1 MVRDATI
8 PAMRRRDVLGA
19 GLALTMAAEAAPA
32 TADSRKEFL
41 AKFPW
46 TGACTTP
53 GDAMLLRILIESR
66 RGKYAVEVGGNV
78 GYGAIHM
85 AIGLERTGGRLHSI
99 EIDPRNAQ
107 TARKNLA
114 AVGLDPI
121 VKVIEGDA
129 LKVLPTLD
137 GGIDFL
143 FIDALKRDYLK
154 YLRAVESKLSPG
166 ATMVADNVIAY
177 AAEMQDFLAYVQGS
191 AAYESVIIRAS
202 EQKNDGM
209 LVAYRI

>member
-1 MVRDATI
+1 
-8 PAMRRRDVLGA
+8 MRRRDVLGA
-19 GLALTMAAEAAPA
+19 GLALAMTSEAAPA
-32 TADSRKEFL
+32 ESRKEFL

-66 RGKYAVEVGGNV
+66 RARYVVEVGGNV

-85 AIGLERTGGRLHSI
+85 GIGLERTGGRLHSI
-99 EIDPRNAQ
+99 EIEPRNAQ
-107 TARKNLA
+107 ASRKNLA
-114 AVGLDPI
+114 AVGLDGI

-137 GGIDFL
+137 GGIDLL

-154 YLRAVESKLSPG
+154 YFRAVESKLAPG
-166 ATMVADNVIAY
+166 ATIVADNVIAY
-177 AAEMQDFLAYVQGS
+177 AAEMRDFLEFMQGS
-191 AAYESVIIRAS
+191 AAYDSVILRAS